1 MYEEAVSLAAFY
13 RNLIFS
19 SNPVPNSL
27 LTECPLQDETHLPD
41 TRQVI
46 EKEIAELVDFLHLI
60 DTLPMEHRADF
71 YKALGRLVDGFERRR
86 SIFKYV
92 QETLSQ
98 MSLDLKYILFDLEAT
113 RRERDEYRRRL
124 DENF

>member
-1 MYEEAVSLAAFY
+1 MDHG
-13 RNLIFS
+13 S
-19 SNPVPNSL
+19 STTNHDSRPVPDPL
-27 LTECPLQDETHLPD
+27 LIEHPLHDETRLPE

-86 SIFKYV
+86 AIFQYV

-113 RRERDEYRRRL
+113 RRERDEYRRQL
-124 DENF
+124 GLEHFQN

>member
-1 MYEEAVSLAAFY
+1 V
-13 RNLIFS
+13 
-19 SNPVPNSL
+19 SNPL
-27 LTECPLQDETHLPD
+27 LIECPSSDETHPPE

-46 EKEIAELVDFLHLI
+46 ENEIAELVDFLHLI

-113 RRERDEYRRRL
+113 RRERDDYRHRL
-124 DENF
+124 EEIF